1 MSIVIPFSSQSL
13 LQESCQHEKEHVERR
28 RREAQDE
35 ITRAQRVVS
44 YAVCTETAP
53 VFDVSLSLSLSSSS
67 VIRSRDDVLLYLVPF
82 I

>member
-1 MSIVIPFSSQSL
+1 MTSEYSDHPLPSQSL

-44 YAVCTETAP
+44 PAVFVQTPP
-53 VFDVSLSLSLSSSS
+53 VIDVSLSLPPSLTP
-67 VIRSRDDVLLYLVPF
+67 V
-82 I
+82 